1 MTGILDPSLS
11 ISFADDMYAS
21 LSLSLFLYTPSLS
34 LGDVPRRKETKNFLL
49 NKAFLVS
56 ESIQQAGLLCVSV
69 CVVDVFP
76 HPQTAFSGVAL
87 SRFIT
92 HEGFRP

>member
-11 ISFADDMYAS
+11 ISFADDMYA
-21 LSLSLFLYTPSLS
+21 SLSLFLYTPSLS